1 MKGNT
6 YSAVTQRDPSAL
18 LGAEN
23 GDNNTPNPPVEL
35 GNASSSDFSA
45 DRELFD
51 DTPLPKSPTMA
62 LDKTLDEIRRY
73 LRLCAAKMTQPESSM
88 MFSHRQIIV
97 NEWHQFALV
106 LDRLLFIAFLFITLV
121 TTFAMYH

>member
-23 GDNNTPNPPVEL
+23 GDNAQNTPVEL
-35 GNASSSDFSA
+35 ANAAAGDFSA